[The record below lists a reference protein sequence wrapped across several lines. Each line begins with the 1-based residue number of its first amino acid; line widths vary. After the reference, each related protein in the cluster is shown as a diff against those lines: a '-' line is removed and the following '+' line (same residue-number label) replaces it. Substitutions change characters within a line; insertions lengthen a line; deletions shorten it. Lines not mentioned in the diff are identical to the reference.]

1 MFLLNV
7 DLKVISKALSKR
19 LKNVLLS
26 VISDNQSTYPDGSFI
41 SEDGH
46 LFADILQI
54 ADMLKL
60 NGMLTFKKLLI
71 QLIISF

>member
-26 VISDNQSTYPDGSFI
+26 VISDNQSTYPDGRFI